1 MDHFA
6 EILARSPLDA
16 PFQNPVMLDALRL
29 HPRSKQK
36 MGAGVRAFV
45 VRRDERRGFRYFA
58 VLRVDGS
65 EEDVG
70 FRKCADALF
79 RLDGLGHARPSH
91 TKPPLPA
98 AAPPR
103 ERPAGGKRSTTSRAA
118 VVSATAGAAARL
130 TSSIADAKTL
140 EDLLDVLARA
150 FAFADADGTTEA
162 TAEATPAP
170 LDRIHVSASFVAFA
184 RLIRRSAEP
193 RRFGRDLAAA
203 APFRRLCAEARS
215 MCEDGRFDARA
226 TATVAHAIAK
236 LARAGAWGEGEGDAE
251 GTADVPRPA
260 DRSAERGVLAP
271 PPRRRSSSDDS
282 SDHAASSAGT
292 PLPPPP
298 RSIPPALRGVL
309 AALETRVR
317 RGAFAGPSAV
327 SAVSVANF
335 VWAFATLRWELGEKT
350 WRAVDAAVAREGTLD
365 AADAREL
372 SVVCWSLA
380 TAAWDPSEAAWRAID
395 RGVERSVASE
405 RGGRATPQAVANILW
420 GHAALGRAP
429 SPRAARALETRIADA
444 WGAEG
449 DEVLLPRDVA
459 NALWSYV
466 ALELEP
472 GAAAR
477 EALESAARRLAP
489 EMTPRDV
496 ANVAWAL
503 AMLEGGEGGEGGGRG
518 GGTPARAS
526 TLDALDLA
534 EVRLAPSMTAAEIGS
549 AMVSRATRRRGRASA
564 SAGAS
569 AGAGAGASGGRRAA
583 NRRHG
588 EGGNADEAWW
598 RAVETAIARAFSDD
612 RATAEDSGS
621 DSVGRSA
628 RSKPVAD
635 ALWAYA
641 ASGRRPGADARAA
654 LDLALVGS
662 APAMDPASVAG
673 AWSAFA
679 KLGRRPSGDALDALD
694 RATVRAAPEMNAR
707 SVANATWAVAA
718 LSAVERSRRGG
729 VEKESEGSV
738 VPSCYPKLWE
748 AARASELR
756 AFVDANLCQMY
767 HAKMIHEELL
777 AGEEDQENSG
787 SASRSYS
794 CELLTR
800 AREVFPAWLDDEAR
814 SEWRRSVFDEV
825 DVSRTHAR
833 AARALDR
840 LGIRYETEVLE
851 PDECFSLDLYL
862 PDHDVAVEVDGPT
875 HYRRIRRDE
884 ERPSER
890 EPSERE
896 REREPSERERS
907 LAETP
912 ESSLW
917 EKTLA
922 TELRD
927 LFLARRHAKLVTVP
941 WFEMDALGASDAARA
956 EYIREKLKRDA
967 DVDA

>member
-1 MDHFA
+1 
-6 EILARSPLDA
+6 
-16 PFQNPVMLDALRL
+16 
-29 HPRSKQK
+29 
-36 MGAGVRAFV
+36 
-45 VRRDERRGFRYFA
+45 
-58 VLRVDGS
+58 
-65 EEDVG
+65 
-70 FRKCADALF
+70 
-79 RLDGLGHARPSH
+79 
-91 TKPPLPA
+91 
-98 AAPPR
+98 
-103 ERPAGGKRSTTSRAA
+103 
-118 VVSATAGAAARL
+118 
-130 TSSIADAKTL
+130 
-140 EDLLDVLARA
+140 
-150 FAFADADGTTEA
+150 
-162 TAEATPAP
+162 
-170 LDRIHVSASFVAFA
+170 
-184 RLIRRSAEP
+184 
-193 RRFGRDLAAA
+193 
-203 APFRRLCAEARS
+203 
-215 MCEDGRFDARA
+215 
-226 TATVAHAIAK
+226 
-236 LARAGAWGEGEGDAE
+236 
-251 GTADVPRPA
+251 
-260 DRSAERGVLAP
+260 
-271 PPRRRSSSDDS
+271 
-282 SDHAASSAGT
+282 
-292 PLPPPP
+292 
-298 RSIPPALRGVL
+298 
-309 AALETRVR
+309 
-317 RGAFAGPSAV
+317 
-327 SAVSVANF
+327 
-335 VWAFATLRWELGEKT
+335 
-350 WRAVDAAVAREGTLD
+350 
-365 AADAREL
+365 
-372 SVVCWSLA
+372 
-380 TAAWDPSEAAWRAID
+380 
-395 RGVERSVASE
+395 
-405 RGGRATPQAVANILW
+405 
-420 GHAALGRAP
+420 
-429 SPRAARALETRIADA
+429 
-444 WGAEG
+444 
-449 DEVLLPRDVA
+449 
-459 NALWSYV
+459 
-466 ALELEP
+466 
-472 GAAAR
+472 
-477 EALESAARRLAP
+477 
-489 EMTPRDV
+489 
-496 ANVAWAL
+496 
-503 AMLEGGEGGEGGGRG
+503 
-518 GGTPARAS
+518 
-526 TLDALDLA
+526 
-534 EVRLAPSMTAAEIGS
+534 MTAAEIGS

-564 SAGAS
+564 SAGA
-569 AGAGAGASGGRRAA
+569 GAGAGAPGGRRAA

-612 RATAEDSGS
+612 RATTEDSGS
-621 DSVGRSA
+621 DSAGRSA

-641 ASGRRPGADARAA
+641 ASGRRPGAGARAA

-718 LSAVERSRRGG
+718 LSAVERSRRRGG
-729 VEKESEGSV
+729 VEDESEGSV

-777 AGEEDQENSG
+777 AGEEDQGDSG
-787 SASRSYS
+787 SASRSS
-794 CELLTR
+794 SRELLAR

-884 ERPSER
+884 ERLSER

-896 REREPSERERS
+896 REREPSEREREPSERERS
-907 LAETP
+907 LAETS

-956 EYIREKLKRDA
+956 EYLREKLKRDA